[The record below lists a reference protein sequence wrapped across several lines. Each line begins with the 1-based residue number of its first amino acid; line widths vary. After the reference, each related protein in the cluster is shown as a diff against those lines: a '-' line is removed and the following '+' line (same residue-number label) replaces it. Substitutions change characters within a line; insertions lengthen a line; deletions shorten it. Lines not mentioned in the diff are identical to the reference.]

1 MMEAATLTTRS
12 VTGRSSAGSP
22 LLRLQPDERL
32 VTLTRRGDQAAFE
45 TLVSRYQS
53 KLLGFCRH
61 MLSNREDAEDVL
73 QEVFAAA
80 YTAMLA
86 DDRPIMVKPWFYRIA
101 RNRSLNHMRRA
112 KAVGVDSMDIHVSEF
127 GLSTADR
134 VQRRED
140 FLGVMEDI
148 SVLPE
153 TQRTALLLREIDG
166 LPYEQ
171 IAEVMETTVPSVK
184 SLLVRARVA
193 LAEMTEARGLTCNEV
208 RIELGEIAEGITRR
222 MSPAVRRHVK
232 SCESCKDFKA
242 QLTATDA
249 ALAAMAPVGLIIAAK
264 NIFVSHFGLGSGSSA
279 AGNSMGIGASG
290 AAAGGSAGASIAS
303 TISAGTSIVA
313 SKAAAS
319 IAAAAL
325 VTAGAV
331 QVEQSVVREPAAT
344 IQAPA
349 ISLAKPVPTAIKRD
363 ALASIAVPAAEAAPE
378 VIVTEAPA
386 EQAAPT
392 VAAAVEAPAPPVEQP
407 AAPATDGGETITIN
421 SGADVSLADGGT
433 DSETAG
439 IAPEAPAEEPAATEA
454 ASGGET
460 SAEAPVADPSAEAPV
475 EAPAAS

>member
-134 VQRRED
+134 VQRREE
-140 FLGVMEDI
+140 FLGVMSDI

-193 LAEMTEARGLTCNEV
+193 LAEMTEARGLTCSEV
-208 RIELGEIAEGITRR
+208 RIELGEIAEGLTRR

-232 SCESCKDFKA
+232 TCESCKDFKA

-249 ALAAMAPVGLIIAAK
+249 ALAAMAPVGLLVAAK
-264 NIFVSHFGLGSGSSA
+264 NLFVSHFGLGSGTST
-279 AGNSMGIGASG
+279 AGNSVGIGASS
-290 AAAGGSAGASIAS
+290 AAAGSSAGASIAS
-303 TISAGTSIVA
+303 TVSAGASIAA

-319 IAAAAL
+319 LAAAAL

-331 QVEQSVVREPAAT
+331 QVEQSVVKAPATA
-344 IQAPA
+344 QAPA
-349 ISLAKPVPTAIKRD
+349 ISLAKPITPAVKRDVIASITAPIAEPVPTV
-363 ALASIAVPAAEAAPE
+363 SVSETAVAQAAPVVTPIAEAP
-378 VIVTEAPA
+378 VAPA
-386 EQAAPT
+386 EQ
-392 VAAAVEAPAPPVEQP
+392 PAPVP
-407 AAPATDGGETITIN
+407 ADSGETMTIN

-433 DSETAG
+433 ESDAAG
-439 IAPEAPAEEPAATEA
+439 IAPEAPAEEPTTTPEA
-454 ASGGET
+454 AGGSEP
-460 SAEAPVADPSAEAPV
+460 SSEAPPASEPV
-475 EAPAAS
+475 EAPPVD